1 MFHTIEIYF
10 ELNPHAPQIWYLMQK
25 YIIEHAFKKPTY
37 IKEFKCGFYA
47 EHFNVNHATFRL
59 FVSVFGSKL

>member
-1 MFHTIEIYF
+1 MLHTIEIYF

-37 IKEFKCGFYA
+37 KGI
-47 EHFNVNHATFRL
+47 
-59 FVSVFGSKL
+59 